1 MNMTPC
7 HLYPLEV
14 TLTGIS
20 RTVKDG
26 QMGYYGRSAAGEVP
40 ESWAGG
46 APEP

>member
-1 MNMTPC
+1 MGW
-7 HLYPLEV
+7 LEA
-14 TLTGIS
+14 IRR

-26 QMGYYGRSAAGEVP
+26 QMGYYGRSVAGELP